1 VIAATLIVALALA
14 AATFALGGGRGLISD
29 DGHYVKPGTLDDGKS
44 LLPQTKISVAQAV
57 AKAQQAQS
65 GALGQVDLE
74 HYQGQLVY
82 SVDVGDREVK
92 VDAVTGTVAGSVARD

>member
-1 VIAATLIVALALA
+1 LIK
-14 AATFALGGGRGLISD
+14 D
-29 DGHYVKPGTLDDGKS
+29 DGHYVQPGSLDDGKS
-44 LLPQTKISVAQAV
+44 LLPQTKISLAQAV
-57 AKAQQAQS
+57 ARAQQAQD

-92 VDAVTGTVAGSVARD
+92 VDAVNGSVAGNIARD